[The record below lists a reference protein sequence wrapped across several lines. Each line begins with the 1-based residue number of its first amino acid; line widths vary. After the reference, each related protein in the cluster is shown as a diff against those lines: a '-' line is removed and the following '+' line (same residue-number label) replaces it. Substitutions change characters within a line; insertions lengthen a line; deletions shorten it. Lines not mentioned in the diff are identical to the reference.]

1 MFFGVIIRLVSI
13 FGNFSINGKFK
24 GVEVLKLKEGFITYV
39 TDGQQIMVAAGSSA
53 ELFHGLVCS
62 NETAAFI
69 VDALKTETTV
79 DEIVDSLAEVYDAPR
94 AVIAQDTQNIIKKL
108 RSIGAIDE

>member
-1 MFFGVIIRLVSI
+1 M
-13 FGNFSINGKFK
+13 
-24 GVEVLKLKEGFITYV
+24 KLREGFITYV
-39 TDGQQIMVAAGSSA
+39 TDGEQIMVAAGSSA
-53 ELFHGLVCS
+53 DIFHGIIRS

-79 DEIVDSLAEVYDAPR
+79 DKIVDSLAEIYDAPK
-94 AVIAQDTQNIIKKL
+94 AVIVQDTQNIIKKL